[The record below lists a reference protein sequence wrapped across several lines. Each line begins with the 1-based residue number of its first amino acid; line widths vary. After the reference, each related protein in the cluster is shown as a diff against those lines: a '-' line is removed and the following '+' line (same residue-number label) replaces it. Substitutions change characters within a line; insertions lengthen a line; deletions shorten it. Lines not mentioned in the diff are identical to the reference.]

1 MREYQA
7 VIGRLIIAISIVVG
21 ACIIAKA
28 IRFSG
33 GTIGSQI
40 ASAIF
45 KKSLTQYFFEWYN
58 VNKIY
63 KLNKI

>member
-45 KKSLTQYFFEWYN
+45 NS
-58 VNKIY
+58 
-63 KLNKI
+63 